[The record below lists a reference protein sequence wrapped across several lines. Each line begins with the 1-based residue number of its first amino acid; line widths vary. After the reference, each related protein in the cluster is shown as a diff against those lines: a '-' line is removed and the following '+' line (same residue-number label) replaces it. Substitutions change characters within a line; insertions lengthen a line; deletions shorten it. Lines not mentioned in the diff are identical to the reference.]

1 MSMIKEEHKT
11 EENATSSDY
20 NHELENFSSHYKL
33 SL

>member
-1 MSMIKEEHKT
+1 MNKEEHKT

-20 NHELENFSSHYKL
+20 NQEQENFSSHYKF